1 MIKKKPIK
9 KIDNQKLIKQLL
21 AVYRSI
27 LEKEKEATDMIKGV
41 HPNHRESARNFIR
54 YLALRTHNLKKIQD
68 KLSCLG
74 LSSIGHSERY
84 TLANIENI
92 LFFLHSLEGENFQ
105 PSYEPGS
112 HPINF
117 YTTRNLL
124 KENTIQLFGES
135 NRTVP
140 TRIMVTMP
148 SEAAEDYKLIEQLVI
163 AGMNVA
169 RINCSHDNP
178 AVWKKMIEHIKTAA
192 EKYQQSCLI
201 YMDLAGPKI
210 RTGVV
215 QEKTS
220 AKKKKPIN
228 YITLKQGDIL
238 HLHQNKVL
246 GQDAIV
252 DVDGTVKKPAQ
263 ISISLPAALKHVKEE
278 EQIWFD
284 DGAIGSKVV
293 AVADKHLVLEI
304 TRTAAK
310 GSKLRAEKGINL
322 PQSKL
327 ELPSLTKEDLTHL
340 PFIAQHADVV
350 GYSFVRQAGD
360 VKSLQNRLARLKR
373 KDIGIVLKIETNEAF
388 NNLPS
393 LILTAMKSPSI
404 GVMIARG
411 DLAVELGVER
421 ISEVQEQILWL
432 CEAAHIPNIWA
443 TQVLETLAKEGIA
456 TRAEI
461 TDASMSGR
469 AECVMLNKG
478 PYIVEAVKVLSNIL
492 ERMDKHQQKKGGALR
507 ALNVSRAF
515 FDEWDDMVDFENI

>member
-1 MIKKKPIK
+1 MPIK
-9 KIDNQKLIKQLL
+9 KPLKEINIPKLVHQLMT
-21 AVYRSI
+21 VYRSI
-27 LEKEKEATDMIKGV
+27 LEKEKESADIIKGV
-41 HPNHRESARNFIR
+41 HPNYRESAKNFIR

-92 LFFLHSLEGENFQ
+92 LYFLHALEGETFQ
-105 PSYEPGS
+105 PSCEPGA

-117 YTTRNLL
+117 YTTRDIL

-135 NRTVP
+135 NRAVA

-148 SEAAEDYKLIEQLVI
+148 SEAAEDYELIKRLI
-163 AGMNVA
+163 ISGMDVA
-169 RINCSHDNP
+169 RINCSHDSP
-178 AVWKKMIEHIKTAA
+178 AVWEKMIAHIKTAA

-210 RTGVV
+210 RTGAVK
-215 QEKTS
+215 EEISPT
-220 AKKKKPIN
+220 KKKPIN
-228 YITLKQGDIL
+228 YITLKTGDIL

-246 GQDAIV
+246 GQNAIIDA
-252 DVDGTVKKPAQ
+252 DGAVKRPAQ
-263 ISISLPAALKHVKEE
+263 ISISLPAALKYIKEG

-284 DGAIGSKVV
+284 DGAIGSKVIDI
-293 AVADKHLVLEI
+293 ADKHLVLEI
-304 TRTAAK
+304 TRTATK

-327 ELPSLTKEDLTHL
+327 DLPSLTKEDLTHL
-340 PFIAQHADVV
+340 PFIAKHADVV
-350 GYSFVRQAGD
+350 GYSFVRQAAD
-360 VKSLQNRLARLKR
+360 VKSLQNRLSRLKR

-478 PYIVEAVKVLSNIL
+478 PYIVEAVKTLSNIL
-492 ERMDKHQQKKGGALR
+492 ERMDKHQQKKSGSLR
-507 ALNVSRAF
+507 ALNVSIAF
-515 FDEWDDMVDFENI
+515 FDEWNNFADYEN